1 MALDDIIYDVWK
13 IMLMILSISDDII
26 YDVWEIML
34 MINANELINFLLL
47 QSPILPL
54 RIQFEDNFILVDNCF
69 PHVNYT

>member
-1 MALDDIIYDVWK
+1 MASV
-13 IMLMILSISDDII
+13 DII

-34 MINANELINFLLL
+34 MINANELIKFLLL